1 MKAALIHA
9 YEGAVEIG
17 DVPAP
22 VLADDSVIIKVHAAS
37 INPIDNILRM
47 GYLKE
52 MMPISFPFV
61 MGYDVSGVVTEVGNN
76 VSTFKIGD
84 EVYARPNQEDKGAV
98 AEFAR
103 MKAAELALKP
113 ASLTHAEAA
122 SLPLA
127 GLTAW
132 QAFIEFAHL
141 KKGQKVLIHA
151 GSGGVGT
158 LAIQMAKHLGAFV
171 ATTVSARNADLVK
184 SLGADLVIDYKTEA
198 FDEVISDYDVVFD
211 MVGGDIMNRSFKV
224 LKKGGHLVSIKG
236 QDTDGLAAKHD
247 VKFDWF
253 FMHPDGAQLETLA
266 DLVASGALKPIID
279 STFTFAD
286 AAKAYDHLAEGHAV
300 GKIVID
306 MTA

>member
-1 MKAALIHA
+1 MKAALIRA
-9 YEGAVEIG
+9 YEGAVEIA
-17 DVPAP
+17 DIAAP
-22 VLADDSVIIKVHAAS
+22 VLTDDSVIIKVHAAS
-37 INPIDNILRM
+37 VNPIDNILRM
-47 GYLKE
+47 GYMKE
-52 MMPISFPFV
+52 MMPLTFPFV
-61 MGYDVSGVVTEVGNN
+61 MGYDVSGVVTEVGKD
-76 VSTFKIGD
+76 VTTFKVGD
-84 EVYARPNQEDKGAV
+84 AVYARPNQDDKGAV

-103 MKAAELALKP
+103 VKEAELALKP
-113 ASLTHAEAA
+113 ESLTHAEAA

-132 QAFIEFAHL
+132 QAFVEFADL
-141 KKGQKVLIHA
+141 KQGQKVLIHA

-184 SLGADLVIDYKTEA
+184 SLGADLVIDYKSEA
-198 FDEVISDYDVVFD
+198 FDEVISEYDVVLD
-211 MVGGDIMNRSFKV
+211 MVGGEIMNRSFKV

-253 FMHPDGAQLETLA
+253 FMHPDGAQLKALA
-266 DLVASGALKPIID
+266 DQVAAGVLKPVID
-279 STFTFAD
+279 STFKFAD
-286 AAKAYDHLAEGHAV
+286 AGKAYAHLADGHAV